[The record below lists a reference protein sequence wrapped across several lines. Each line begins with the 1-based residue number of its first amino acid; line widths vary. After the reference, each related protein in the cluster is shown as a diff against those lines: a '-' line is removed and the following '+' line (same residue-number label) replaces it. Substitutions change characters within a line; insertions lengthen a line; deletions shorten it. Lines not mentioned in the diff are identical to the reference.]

1 MTPLCHADSDLE
13 RLSRGSTAA
22 TAGSLAQPSDSTA
35 VGWFELLCSQ
45 RAKGASFTIK
55 KELKQALLEEQVPNK
70 VGSKLGT
77 VSLNELSSLRSCLDH
92 SGVMKQKYA
101 SLLQY
106 ADLVMEGLDPQL
118 LKKSEFL
125 IAVES
130 IVEHL
135 LGWAGHAPAVSRRA
149 GDKSEGQDL

>member
-1 MTPLCHADSDLE
+1 MRICQDVSLILLDRALDLVTPLCHADSDLE

-92 SGVMKQKYA
+92 SGVMKQN
-101 SLLQY
+101 LLSIQL
-106 ADLVMEGLDPQL
+106 ARINIGLGPQ
-118 LKKSEFL
+118 
-125 IAVES
+125 
-130 IVEHL
+130 HL
-135 LGWAGHAPAVSRRA
+135 A
-149 GDKSEGQDL
+149 